1 MPLASHSMQKPT
13 GESCPF
19 RDPAISPAA
28 YPCCRQQYQREAA
41 KLLKPGG
48 LLVITSCNSTQD
60 ELVKEFTVAQKDRSA
75 LGFTYLDHVKTYP
88 CFVFGGITGTKVCT
102 VAFRRRH

>member
-1 MPLASHSMQKPT
+1 MSVTHW
-13 GESCPF
+13 
-19 RDPAISPAA
+19 PAISLVA
-28 YPCCRQQYQREAA
+28 YLCCRQQYQREVA

-60 ELVKEFTVAQKDRSA
+60 ELVEDFAFAQQGSSA
-75 LGFTYLDHVKTYP
+75 LCFTYLDHVKTYP

-102 VAFRRRH
+102 VAFSQRH